1 MLHKLKD
8 AKQIPSLPIFI
19 DSPLAQKITRVF
31 STYVADFDEEFW
43 KDFGEKGDKAFL
55 FDNLVTTSSM
65 KESKSINE
73 KEGPYI
79 VIAGSGMCEGG
90 RILHHLKN
98 NIENTNTIILITGYQ
113 TENTLGRKIIEISKA
128 QVRPVKSAEGGV
140 SQNAKQFD
148 RVKIFG
154 QPYQVNAKIIIL
166 NELSAHA
173 DQKDLLNYVDSV
185 KLLNKVF
192 LVHTEMQE
200 ALVFKGKLETIHPLL
215 KVNIPKLG
223 EVFEI

>member
-113 TENTLGRKIIEISKA
+113 AENTLGRKLVEKIS
-128 QVRPVKSAEGGV
+128 P
-140 SQNAKQFD
+140 
-148 RVKIFG
+148 VKIFG
-154 QPYQVNAKIIIL
+154 QLYQVNAKIIIL

>member
-1 MLHKLKD
+1 MHKLKD

-113 TENTLGRKIIEISKA
+113 AENTLGRKLVEKIS
-128 QVRPVKSAEGGV
+128 P
-140 SQNAKQFD
+140 
-148 RVKIFG
+148 VKIFG
-154 QPYQVNAKIIIL
+154 QLYQVNAKIIIL

-173 DQKDLLNYVDSV
+173 DQKDLLNYVNNV
-185 KLLNKVF
+185 KGLNKVF
-192 LVHTEMQE
+192 LVHTEMPE
-200 ALVFKGKLETIHPLL
+200 ALAFKEKLETTHPLL
-215 KVNIPKLG
+215 KVNIPTLG
-223 EVFEI
+223 EVFEV